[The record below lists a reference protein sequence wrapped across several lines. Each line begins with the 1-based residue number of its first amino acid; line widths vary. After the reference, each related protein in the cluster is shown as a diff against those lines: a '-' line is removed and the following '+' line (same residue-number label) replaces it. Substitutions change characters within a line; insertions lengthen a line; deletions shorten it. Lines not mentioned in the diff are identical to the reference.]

1 MKNTPTEAQL
11 ASIPGLYQTDHISTQ
26 DKIIHAHFYIG
37 SSHWFIAEYDHVDTM
52 FGFCVLNGDLEMA
65 EWGYV
70 SFQELKDINVL
81 GLYQV
86 QYDVYWTPKPAGQVD
101 LIRHGGGIYFD
112 TDSTPDRDPWTWYS
126 LNS

>member
-26 DKIIHAHFYIG
+26 DKIIHAHFHIG
-37 SSHWFIAEYDHVDTM
+37 ENHWFIAEFDQVDTM
-52 FGFCVLNGDLEMA
+52 FGFCILNGDLEIS

-70 SFQELKDINVL
+70 SFQDLKDINVL

-86 QYDVYWTPKPAGQVD
+86 QYDVYWTPKPAGQVEF
-101 LIRHGGGIYFD
+101 IRRGGGIYSD
-112 TDSTPDRDPWTWYS
+112 TDSAPDRDPWTWYS
-126 LNS
+126 LNP

>member
-1 MKNTPTEAQL
+1 MKNTPTDAQL
-11 ASIPGLYQTDHISTQ
+11 ATIPGLYQTEHVPTS

-37 SSHWFIAEYDHVDTM
+37 DSHWLIAESDHVDTM
-52 FGFCVLNGDLEMA
+52 FGFCILNGDLEMA

-86 QYDVYWTPKPAGQVD
+86 QFDVYRTPKPAGQVD
-101 LIRHGGGIYFD
+101 LIRLGGGIIAD
-112 TDSTPDRDPWTWYS
+112 PRDEESGGHWKWHT
-126 LNS
+126 LQN